1 MGIEK
6 KNKTREWRLESEQ
19 SPIST
24 LHSSQQKQVA
34 AAFSRKAGVYDAF
47 GEDHVNLS
55 RMRGKVYDQL
65 ACWTPLGSHI
75 LELNAGTGLD
85 AVALI
90 QRGYRVHA
98 TDIAPGMVA
107 EMGRKREALGLDG
120 RFTSQQCSFTELDRV
135 TGGPFDAIFSNFG
148 GLNCVGDLTAVT
160 RHLPQLLKS
169 GGVLTWV
176 IMPPICPW
184 ELALLLKDWRVAT
197 RRLRR
202 GGVQAHVEGVA
213 FQTFYFRPRQV
224 IKALGAA
231 FKTLQLSGL
240 SIVTPTA
247 DNDRFA
253 KNRPR
258 LFGRLAWLDD
268 HLSHLPLFNR
278 MGDLFILTAKYE
290 PTKSA
295 VPGTGDMGSK

>member
-1 MGIEK
+1 VGIE
-6 KNKTREWRLESEQ
+6 NKGESGEWRVEIEQ
-19 SPIST
+19 SP
-24 LHSSQQKQVA
+24 LSSLQLSQVA
-34 AAFSRKAGVYDAF
+34 AAFSRKASVYDAF
-47 GEDHVNLS
+47 GADHANLS
-55 RMRGKVYDQL
+55 RMRGKVYEQISR
-65 ACWTPLGSHI
+65 WTPADSHI

-85 AVALI
+85 AMALI

-107 EMGRKREALGLDG
+107 EMRRKREELGLKDS
-120 RFTSQQCSFTELDRV
+120 FTVQQCSFTELDRV
-135 TGGPFDAIFSNFG
+135 EGGPFDAIFSNFG
-148 GLNCVGDLTAVT
+148 GLNCLGELTAVT
-160 RHLPQLLKS
+160 RHLPNLLKP

-202 GGVQAHVEGVA
+202 GGVRANVEGVA
-213 FQTFYFRPRQV
+213 FHTFYFRPRQV
-224 IKALGAA
+224 EKALGSA

-253 KNRPR
+253 KNHTR
-258 LFGRLAWLDD
+258 LFGTLVWLDD
-268 HLSHLPLFNR
+268 RLSHLPLFNR
-278 MGDLFILTAKYE
+278 MGDFFILTAKYD
-290 PTKSA
+290 PS
-295 VPGTGDMGSK
+295 